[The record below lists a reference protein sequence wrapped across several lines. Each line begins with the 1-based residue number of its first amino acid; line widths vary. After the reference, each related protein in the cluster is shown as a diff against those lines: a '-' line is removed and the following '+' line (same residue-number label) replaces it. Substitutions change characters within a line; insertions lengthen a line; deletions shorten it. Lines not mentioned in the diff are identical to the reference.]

1 MLAKYALMYKV
12 LLWCH
17 RRSEPVAHIRP
28 LEETSITCG
37 AGISSISPWACPEHQ
52 MDYGWDEIW
61 KNTCKTFYKTVRNLQ
76 NTKLCIS
83 RERFLCANQ
92 VFWVW
97 QLDNNTILLASIS
110 SHSTSK
116 INVKIIVLVF
126 LLFFLSP
133 FCVWL
138 FVFSPTPC
146 EGWGQWVD

>member
-1 MLAKYALMYKV
+1 MYKV

-28 LEETSITCG
+28 LVETSTTCG
-37 AGISSISPWACPEHQ
+37 AGILSISPWACLEHQ

-76 NTKLCIS
+76 ITKLCIS
-83 RERFLCANQ
+83 RERFLLLSFLGLS
-92 VFWVW
+92 V
-97 QLDNNTILLASIS
+97 DNTTIFLASIS
-110 SHSTSK
+110 SPSTSK

-126 LLFFLSP
+126 LLFFFSP

-138 FVFSPTPC
+138 FVFPLPPVKAGVSGLIRRSIC
-146 EGWGQWVD
+146 SQ